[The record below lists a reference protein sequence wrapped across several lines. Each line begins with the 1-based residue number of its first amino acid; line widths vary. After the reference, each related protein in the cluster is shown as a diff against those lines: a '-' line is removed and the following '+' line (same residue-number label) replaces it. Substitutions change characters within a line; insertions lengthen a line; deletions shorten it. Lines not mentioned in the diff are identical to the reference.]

1 MAADGS
7 AAPARRRIGY
17 FDVAKL
23 ITMASVIAGHTAVRF
38 GSAKTVALVTTFQM
52 PLFFILSGYFMH
64 SDGSFKLRKES
75 RALLLPYAVTALGV
89 VAALCATNLVFHD
102 LGSTRELFSTWLNAA
117 VFAEG
122 DLVANPLWPQGA
134 RIGAIWFLWALF
146 WARLEVALVLR
157 LPRPARAP
165 LVVVGFAVALVSAR
179 HVFLPFSLQPG
190 VCAAL
195 LVYAGTWLREGGRL
209 ERLLSVRFLWV
220 PLALVWAYAFVAF
233 EGFSMAV
240 ADYGRTALAL
250 VRNLA
255 GGVAGTICVVW
266 ACRWIEGRLGETRLW
281 SALSRMGGVTLVV
294 LCVHL
299 FEDDVLRWPQMVEG
313 WRAAFPWPRSW
324 LLLLAVR
331 IVADFLVALL
341 IDRVVS
347 ALSSRI
353 DARRSARAEA
363 CRDR

>member
-1 MAADGS
+1 MAAGGA
-7 AAPARRRIGY
+7 AAPVRGRVGY

-23 ITMASVIAGHTAVRF
+23 IAMVSVIAGHTAVRF

-64 SDGSFKLRKES
+64 ADGSFRLRKES

-89 VAALCATNLVFHD
+89 VAALCATNLLFHD
-102 LGSTRELFSTWLNAA
+102 LGSTRALFSTWLNAA

-165 LVVVGFAVALVSAR
+165 LVVAGFVVALVSAR
-179 HVFLPFSLQPG
+179 QVFLPLSLQPG

-195 LVYAGTWLREGGRL
+195 LVYVGQWLREGGRL

-250 VRNLA
+250 ARNLA
-255 GGVAGTICVVW
+255 GGVAGTICIVW
-266 ACRWIEGRLGETRLW
+266 ACRWLEGRLRETRVW
-281 SALSRMGGVTLVV
+281 SALARAGRVTLLV

-313 WRAAFPWPRSW
+313 WLAAFPWPRSW
-324 LLLLAVR
+324 LLVLLVR
-331 IVADFLVALL
+331 VAADFLVALV
-341 IDRVVS
+341 IDRAIS
-347 ALSSRI
+347 AISARLA
-353 DARRSARAEA
+353 ARRSARAEA
-363 CRDR
+363 RGER